1 MWPGQDLCPFAVGVK
16 DAAGAR
22 ALSAE
27 LALPQSIAFLSRG
40 QVGGSNRGKK
50 VEGASQKRTYEE
62 VQAAMPA
69 KVEAA
74 PRTAARKAA
83 RKAARN
89 PSVAAR
95 DLPAEAETAA
105 RRAAE
110 RAAQNPSVAAA
121 GAETA
126 ARTRQVEQAVAA
138 AGAETAARKRQVEPA
153 VEALP
158 LHLTSALNS
167 QMAGATSAVVSVL
180 PSIAASRTCTN
191 CKQKGHRKDK
201 CPNMQR
207 AALPRPSP
215 SAALALASPPPAGGA
230 GASGGFAGAL

>member
-126 ARTRQVEQAVAA
+126 AR
-138 AGAETAARKRQVEPA
+138 KRQVEPA

-215 SAALALASPPPAGGA
+215 PAALALASPPPVGGA
-230 GASGGFAGAL
+230 GASGGS